1 MLVQLGIDG
10 HRQHFLRLD
19 QLGHREADLLS
30 WTAIA
35 HHRLQHS
42 HQLGHDAE
50 HEVPTTA
57 FVIFP
62 GSSDHALGQQHVNHK
77 IPLDEIPKFA
87 ALQTECY
94 PP

>member
-1 MLVQLGIDG
+1 MLSNW
-10 HRQHFLRLD
+10 RD
-19 QLGHREADLLS
+19 QLGHVDTLKPE
-30 WTAIA
+30 
-35 HHRLQHS
+35 RLQHS

-57 FVIFP
+57 FMIFP

-77 IPLDEIPKFA
+77 IPLDETPKFA
-87 ALQTECY
+87 ALQTVCD

>member
-1 MLVQLGIDG
+1 MRHEQQEHRKRMLSN
-10 HRQHFLRLD
+10 LRSP
-19 QLGHREADLLS
+19 LS
-30 WTAIA
+30 LVGTLEPK
-35 HHRLQHS
+35 RLQHS

-57 FVIFP
+57 FMIFP

-77 IPLDEIPKFA
+77 IPLDETPKFA
-87 ALQTECY
+87 ALQTVCD